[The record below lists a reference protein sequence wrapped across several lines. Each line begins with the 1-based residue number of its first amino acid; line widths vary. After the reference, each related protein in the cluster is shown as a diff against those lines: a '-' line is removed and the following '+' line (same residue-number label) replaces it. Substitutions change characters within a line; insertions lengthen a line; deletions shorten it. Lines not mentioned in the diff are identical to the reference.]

1 VASSAVALLSVR
13 SAPSNSHGKE
23 ATPSAADEAARLARE
38 TGQSRW
44 ALAADLAKATAA
56 GERGHLGTARA
67 LADQAE
73 AELLPIGAQ
82 AMLALVQFARALRR
96 RPQSVLDGFEQ
107 LERILDPTD
116 VAYHPFVGAWAPPD
130 IIEAAARSHR
140 PDAARSYFAQLS
152 TLTAQTSAPYLRAGV
167 AYVSPLLAPDDE
179 ADRLYRTALGTA
191 LSNWPCFRGRLLLNQ
206 GRWLRRQRRVAYSR
220 PALRAAKESFDA
232 LGFDGL
238 AEIARQELRAS
249 GEPSIRRTPDAGDRL
264 TPHELQIAQLAAK
277 GMSNR
282 EIGQQLYISHRTVAH
297 HLYRIFPKL
306 GITSRS
312 QLHSAMHPLTGS
324 A

>member
-1 VASSAVALLSVR
+1 VGPRGRPGHSDR
-13 SAPSNSHGKE
+13 
-23 ATPSAADEAARLARE
+23 
-38 TGQSRW
+38 
-44 ALAADLAKATAA
+44 
-56 GERGHLGTARA
+56 GERGDLGTARA

-82 AMLALVQFARALRR
+82 AMLALVQFARGRYAVAHSLY
-96 RPQSVLDGFEQ
+96 SDGFEQ
-107 LERILDPTD
+107 LERILDPAD
-116 VAYHPFVGAWAPPD
+116 VAYHPFVGAWALPD

-140 PDAARSYFAQLS
+140 PEAARRYFAQLS
-152 TLTAQTSAPYLRAGV
+152 SLAAQTSAPYLRAGV

-179 ADRLYRTALGTA
+179 ADRLYRTALGTE
-191 LSNWPCFRGRLLLNQ
+191 LFNWPCFRGRLLLNQ
-206 GRWLRRQRRVAYSR
+206 GRWLRRQRRVADSR

-249 GEPSIRRTPDAGDRL
+249 GEPSIRRTHDARDRL
-264 TPHELQIAQLAAK
+264 TPHELQIAQLAAH

-282 EIGQQLYISHRTVAH
+282 EIGHQLYISHRTVAY

-312 QLHSAMHPLTGS
+312 QLHSAMLNLTGS
-324 A
+324 AGP